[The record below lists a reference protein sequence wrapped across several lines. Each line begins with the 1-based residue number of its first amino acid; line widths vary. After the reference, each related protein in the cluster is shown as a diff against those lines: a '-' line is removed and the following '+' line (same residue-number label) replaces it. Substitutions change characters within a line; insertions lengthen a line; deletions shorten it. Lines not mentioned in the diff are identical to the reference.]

1 MAILKDGKRLEMNG
15 TLIALVED
23 VQIRRSEEHL
33 SGKYQKKKKK
43 NCQFADNVTLS
54 HMENIQTHYDSF
66 FLRQTENNAQ
76 ASFRRFLT

>member
-33 SGKYQKKKKK
+33 SGKYQKKKKIV
-43 NCQFADNVTLS
+43 NLLTTS
-54 HMENIQTHYDSF
+54 HFPIWKTFKPITIAF
-66 FLRQTENNAQ
+66 F
-76 ASFRRFLT
+76 

>member
-43 NCQFADNVTLS
+43 KLS
-54 HMENIQTHYDSF
+54 IC
-66 FLRQTENNAQ
+66 
-76 ASFRRFLT
+76 

>member
-1 MAILKDGKRLEMNG
+1 MFRSDGARN
-15 TLIALVED
+15 I
-23 VQIRRSEEHL
+23 
-33 SGKYQKKKKK
+33 YQVNIKKKKK

>member
-1 MAILKDGKRLEMNG
+1 MKR
-15 TLIALVED
+15 
-23 VQIRRSEEHL
+23 
-33 SGKYQKKKKK
+33 K

-54 HMENIQTHYDSF
+54 HMENIRTHYDSF

>member
-33 SGKYQKKKKK
+33 SGKYQKKKK